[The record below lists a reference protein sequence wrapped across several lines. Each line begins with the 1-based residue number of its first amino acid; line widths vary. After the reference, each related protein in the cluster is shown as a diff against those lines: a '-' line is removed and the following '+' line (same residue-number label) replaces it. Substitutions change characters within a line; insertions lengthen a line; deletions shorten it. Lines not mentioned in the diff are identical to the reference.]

1 MNLSTVSD
9 THSFILIVCDVCCL
23 SVWQLLAL
31 LCICYVTRA
40 GGRSCV
46 GVMGFWCGRTGVWV
60 LGVGWWWWGFMA
72 GGVLEELQKSCWGI
86 WCGRRSN
93 GYCLSI
99 LRKCKNVPLC

>member
-1 MNLSTVSD
+1 
-9 THSFILIVCDVCCL
+9 
-23 SVWQLLAL
+23 
-31 LCICYVTRA
+31 
-40 GGRSCV
+40 
-46 GVMGFWCGRTGVWV
+46 
-60 LGVGWWWWGFMA
+60 MA